1 MPKVTGLGHVGIF
14 VSDLPRMVDFYSN
27 FLGLEVTDRAAD
39 DRIAFLSADP
49 VAEHHEFAL
58 ARDGGRRT
66 DAQQL
71 SFTVASLA
79 DLRAFYSQI
88 KERGFPIDHVVSH
101 GNAFGCYFR
110 DPEGNLV
117 EVYWHTGKDWP
128 QPYSEPIDLSLS
140 EDQLL
145 ALLDAMPAFE
155 RGNT

>member
-14 VSDLPRMVDFYSN
+14 VSDLPMMVDFYSN
-27 FLGLEVTDRAAD
+27 FIGLEVTDRAED
-39 DRIAFLSADP
+39 DRIAFLSANP
-49 VAEHHEFAL
+49 AAEHHEFAL
-58 ARDGGRRT
+58 ALDESRHT

-71 SFTVASLA
+71 SFTVDSLS
-79 DLRAFYSQI
+79 DLRVFYAQI
-88 KERGFPIDHVVSH
+88 QERGYPVDHVVTH

-140 EDQLL
+140 EEKLL
-145 ALLDAMPAFE
+145 ALLDAMPPYK
-155 RGNT
+155 RGES